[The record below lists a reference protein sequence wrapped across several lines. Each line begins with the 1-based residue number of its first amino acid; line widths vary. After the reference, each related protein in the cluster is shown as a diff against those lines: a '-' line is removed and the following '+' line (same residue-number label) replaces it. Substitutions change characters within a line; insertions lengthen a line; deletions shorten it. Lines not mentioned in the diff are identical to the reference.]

1 MRWKRLTAICVV
13 SLASVALTTTAA
25 HADAP
30 LLVGRVPLFLS
41 ASAQTDIKRCV
52 GENVTVTQGEFNR
65 IFAPDVFMLHRNIID
80 GLAVGN
86 RTGDVYRVS
95 GHLQFVNHVIGA
107 DGEVRTFVL
116 RLSVASDHASFLAQ
130 GHLHFN
136 YTPTGDLASYSDTLA
151 ITCG

>member
-1 MRWKRLTAICVV
+1 MRWNRLTAICVV

-30 LLVGRVPLFLS
+30 LVGRVPLVLS

-65 IFAPDVFMLHRNIID
+65 IFAPDVYMSHRNIID

-86 RTGDVYRVS
+86 LTGDVYRVS
-95 GHLQFVNHVIGA
+95 GHRQVVDHLIGA
-107 DGEVRTFVL
+107 DGEVYTFVL

-130 GHLHFN
+130 GHLHLT